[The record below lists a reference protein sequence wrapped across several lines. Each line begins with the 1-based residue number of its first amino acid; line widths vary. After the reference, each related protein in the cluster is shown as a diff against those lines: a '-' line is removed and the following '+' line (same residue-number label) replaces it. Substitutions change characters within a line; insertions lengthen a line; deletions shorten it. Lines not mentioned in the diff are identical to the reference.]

1 MAKPDRPPSAKPYV
15 SAQELAELTPWTENA
30 IKNMIRRG
38 VLREK
43 EHYFH
48 VGRRLV
54 FRWDAIVA
62 LIERSSRAIGEAA
75 GNFADA
81 VRRRHVPALAL
92 VTAFSILVDLAD
104 GIIGNTGI

>member
-1 MAKPDRPPSAKPYV
+1 MAKTDRSPSAKPYV
-15 SAQELAELTPWTENA
+15 SAQELADLTPWTENA

-38 VLREK
+38 VLRER

-62 LIERSSRAIGEAA
+62 LIEQSSRAIGEATA
-75 GNFADA
+75 NVADA
-81 VRRRHVPALAL
+81 VRRRHVPGLAL
-92 VTAFSILVDLAD
+92 LTAFSILIDLAD
-104 GIIGNTGI
+104 GIVGNAGI

>member
-1 MAKPDRPPSAKPYV
+1 MAKTDRAPNAKPYV
-15 SAQELAELTPWTENA
+15 SAQELADLTPWTENA

-38 VLREK
+38 VLRER

-62 LIERSSRAIGEAA
+62 LIERSGRTIGEAA
-75 GNFADA
+75 SNLADA
-81 VRRRHVPALAL
+81 VRRRHVPLLAL
-92 VTAFSILVDLAD
+92 LTAFSILVDLAD
-104 GIIGNTGI
+104 GIIGNAGI